1 MSYHFNDPDANETA
15 EPSKVVRAYLSL
27 AIQIGAPSYNQGDHR
42 GCYEVYA
49 CTARMLLKAIKG
61 AEAEKK
67 ALKRALERCATM
79 NDVNDQAWT
88 MRHAFDELLESGAES
103 N

>member
-1 MSYHFNDPDANETA
+1 MAEFESSDPEQTA
-15 EPSKVVRAYLSL
+15 DPTGVIRTYLAL

-42 GCYEVYA
+42 GCYDVYA
-49 CTARMLLKAIKG
+49 CTARMLLKAVKG

-67 ALKRALERCATM
+67 VLRRALERCATM

-88 MRHAFDELLESGAES
+88 MRHAFDDLLGRENE
-103 N
+103 NN

>member
-1 MSYHFNDPDANETA
+1 MADFDSSDST
-15 EPSKVVRAYLSL
+15 EPSDPPGVVRTYLAM
-27 AIQIGAPSYNQGDHR
+27 AIQIGAPSYNHGDHR

-49 CTARMLLKAIKG
+49 CTARMLIKAIKG

-67 ALKRALERCATM
+67 VLRRALERCATM

-88 MRHAFDELLESGAES
+88 MRHAFDDLLGRENE
-103 N
+103 NN